1 MGFATIVRQGMSQTL
16 HICPGQRDLC
26 YLALE
31 ESVVI
36 LTWIK
41 ESSKGPKAECSRAKN
56 VGVVSFR
63 WSVVSFRGSVVSFRG
78 STLRNSGLG
87 LGLWTETGAYNLRW
101 AVRALWA
108 GAVICF
114 LVLLY
119 LTIQRNRELYLF
131 ITLILAGHFVA
142 LFAQTTTS
150 AIEGIVTFGPLALP
164 TCAGLVY
171 LPFRTQILNASSP
184 DTEMNPIPSE
194 DRQVTD
200 DEVVVA
206 EPAVLHPPEPP
217 GRENGS
223 DDIVNMLVT
232 GVMGSVVQ

>member
-1 MGFATIVRQGMSQTL
+1 MAGIKVIILVLATSM
-16 HICPGQRDLC
+16 LC
-26 YLALE
+26 LPTTYAAFTGNPCLLGARAISGVISTSAGVALMP
-31 ESVVI
+31 
-36 LTWIK
+36 LQ
-41 ESSKGPKAECSRAKN
+41 
-56 VGVVSFR
+56 
-63 WSVVSFRGSVVSFRG
+63 
-78 STLRNSGLG
+78 
-87 LGLWTETGAYNLRW
+87 TETGAYNLRW